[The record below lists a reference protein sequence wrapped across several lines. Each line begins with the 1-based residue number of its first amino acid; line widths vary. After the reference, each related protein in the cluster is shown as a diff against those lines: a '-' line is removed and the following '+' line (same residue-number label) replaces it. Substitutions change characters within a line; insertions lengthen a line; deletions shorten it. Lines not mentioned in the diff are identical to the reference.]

1 MLLPSD
7 VHNDND
13 ATTDNNDD
21 DADDDE
27 QDAEGVSWGFSSAL
41 YIPHNEQ
48 GNRVHRPGELK
59 SLDPRLIYMI
69 RDLNLLFGTNHEIYN
84 NEARIQQLKSHNAIL
99 QETND
104 FLKRIVDRTTKN
116 LVLSKE
122 TEIDELIKLRT
133 EKLQTQIASGTAAI
147 EDLKRQVEK
156 LVSKTDAN
164 TLQEDK
170 VVLKDMTDV
179 SGWSLMNDGSVFVF
193 QKDAEGVNKVAFV
206 LEGADILQSQV
217 DKQFYQYEK
226 AEKSESES
234 ESENENEI
242 TDENES
248 ELAKL
253 FIQTMEVMDKDKD
266 QNKDEDETEFARHLR
281 DLEDLAESEENEGAV
296 ESQKTEDALE
306 GRNEDSFE
314 KYDDYNDW

>member
-1 MLLPSD
+1 MIFKSGSEISLCVSLML
-7 VHNDND
+7 
-13 ATTDNNDD
+13 
-21 DADDDE
+21 
-27 QDAEGVSWGFSSAL
+27 VSWGFSSAF

-48 GNRVHRPGELK
+48 GNRLHRPGELK
-59 SLDPRLIYMI
+59 SVDPRLIYMLS
-69 RDLNLLFGTNHEIYN
+69 DLNLLFGTNHEIDN
-84 NEARIQQLKSHNAIL
+84 NEVQIQQLKSNNAEL

-116 LVLSKE
+116 LLLSKE

-133 EKLQTQIASGTAAI
+133 EKLESEIASGTAAI

-193 QKDAEGVNKVAFV
+193 QKDAEGGDEVAFV
-206 LEGADILQSQV
+206 LKGADILQSQV

-234 ESENENEI
+234 ENEI

-253 FIQTMEVMDKDKD
+253 FVQTMEVMDKDKD
-266 QNKDEDETEFARHLR
+266 QNKYENETEFARVLR

-296 ESQKTEDALE
+296 ELQQKEDVLE
-306 GRNEDSFE
+306 GKNEDSFIT
-314 KYDDYNDW
+314 YDDYNDW